1 MRYLNV
7 TLSKNVT
14 PLQLCH
20 VTFVWHKV
28 TMTVKCWKHMAVRN
42 LSQTHNITRLYSGA
56 RIRATDG
63 MSLKPLPVWVQV
75 GLQSSVPFSLFSV
88 RSILFC
94 SLFGNCSLSVDIVLW
109 CSMVFVMMF
118 GIFLF
123 TQFTDVFR
131 SVSINSKEILFLD
144 FEITLE
150 ANTRDS
156 SPSLVSL
163 SQPQS
168 RSLLSAYNSLLIKI
182 IPTYYHRQANLHPWT
197 HKCHLETSSS
207 QKSWE

>member
-7 TLSKNVT
+7 TLLKNVT
-14 PLQLCH
+14 PLHCH

-28 TMTVKCWKHMAVRN
+28 TMTVKCWKHMAVRY

-75 GLQSSVPFSLFSV
+75 DLQSSVPFFSFSFVLLSGSSV
-88 RSILFC
+88 RWEMFAISWCC
-94 SLFGNCSLSVDIVLW
+94 SLVFEL
-109 CSMVFVMMF
+109 FVMVF

-156 SPSLVSL
+156 SPSLVSV
-163 SQPQS
+163 SAS
-168 RSLLSAYNSLLIKI
+168 VSISLVRL
-182 IPTYYHRQANLHPWT
+182 
-197 HKCHLETSSS
+197 
-207 QKSWE
+207 

>member
-1 MRYLNV
+1 MI
-7 TLSKNVT
+7 
-14 PLQLCH
+14 
-20 VTFVWHKV
+20 F
-28 TMTVKCWKHMAVRN
+28 
-42 LSQTHNITRLYSGA
+42 SQASH
-56 RIRATDG
+56 
-63 MSLKPLPVWVQV
+63 
-75 GLQSSVPFSLFSV
+75 FSLFSV

-94 SLFGNCSLSVDIVLW
+94 SLFGNCSLSVDVVLW
-109 CSMVFVMMF
+109 CSNWCLSLVFVVVF

-156 SPSLVSL
+156 SPSPVSL

-182 IPTYYHRQANLHPWT
+182 IPTYYHRQANLHP
-197 HKCHLETSSS
+197 
-207 QKSWE
+207 